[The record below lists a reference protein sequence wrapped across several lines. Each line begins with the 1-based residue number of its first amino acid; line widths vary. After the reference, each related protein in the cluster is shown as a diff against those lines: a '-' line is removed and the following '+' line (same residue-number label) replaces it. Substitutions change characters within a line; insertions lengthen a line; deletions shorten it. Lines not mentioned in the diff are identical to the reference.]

1 VQGLSTLNIVPLDSQ
16 ARKAQR
22 LAARHSAWNLLLIF
36 FAVIGVGGTWIGL
49 AELLLALRAQFRPPD
64 AFLFDGTRW
73 GNIVTHVIPGFPAIA
88 AGLLIGNAMV
98 WLIPPARRALTLEG
112 PHGTTFKSSNLA
124 LAKFLIVLLAIATPI
139 GIVGATRYFYLTPS
153 RICYRPTWFNQVRSY
168 QWMDVRGIETNCW
181 HNRSVQFTYTLLLS
195 DGTRLGVLETSKNF
209 LHAYPALSSALSP
222 YSYDFTYVGNPA
234 CLDTIP
240 NRLRLVLANRPSPL
254 R

>member
-1 VQGLSTLNIVPLDSQ
+1 LQGLVAKTVPSDFQ
-16 ARKAQR
+16 ARRAQR
-22 LAARHSAWNLLLIF
+22 LAARRSAWNLPLIL
-36 FAVIGVGGTWIGL
+36 FAVIGVGGTWVGL
-49 AELLLALRAQFRPPD
+49 VELLLLLRVQFRPPD

-73 GNIVTHVIPGFPAIA
+73 GNIVTHVIPIFPAIA
-88 AGLLIGNAMV
+88 AGLIFGNVLV
-98 WLIPPARRALTLEG
+98 WLIPPARRALMIEG
-112 PHGTTFKSSNLA
+112 PHGTTFKSSNLG

-153 RICYRPTWFNQVRSY
+153 RICYRPSWFNSVRSY

-195 DGTRLGVLETSKNF
+195 DGTRLGILEASENF
-209 LHAYPALSSALSP
+209 FHAYPALSSALSP

-234 CLDTIP
+234 CLGTVS

>member
-1 VQGLSTLNIVPLDSQ
+1 VQPDYAVRAS
-16 ARKAQR
+16 RR
-22 LAARHSAWNLLLIF
+22 AARRSGWNLLLIP
-36 FAVIGVGGTWIGL
+36 AAIIGVAGAWIGMVQ
-49 AELLLALRAQFRPPD
+49 LLLLLRAQFRPPD

-88 AGLLIGNAMV
+88 AGLIFGNVVV
-98 WLIPPARRALTLEG
+98 WLIPPARRALTIEG
-112 PHGTTFKSSNLA
+112 SHGTTFKSSNQA
-124 LAKFLIVLLAIATPI
+124 LAKGLVLLLALTAPVVIL
-139 GIVGATRYFYLTPS
+139 GATRYFYLTPS
-153 RICYRPTWFNQVRSY
+153 RICYRPSWFNQVRSY
-168 QWMDVRGIETNCW
+168 QWRDVRGIETNCW
-181 HNRSVQFTYTLLLS
+181 HNRSVQFTYTLVLS
-195 DGTRLGVLETSKNF
+195 DGTQLGVLETSKKF

>member
-1 VQGLSTLNIVPLDSQ
+1 MVSIDFQ
-16 ARKAQR
+16 ARRAQR
-22 LAARHSAWNLLLIF
+22 LAARHSPWNLPLIL
-36 FAVIGVGGTWIGL
+36 FAVIAVGGTWVGL
-49 AELLLALRAQFRPPD
+49 VEMLLALRAQFRPPD

-88 AGLLIGNAMV
+88 AGLLIGNAVV
-98 WLIPPARRALTLEG
+98 WLIPPARRALTIEG
-112 PHGTTFKSSNLA
+112 SHGTNFKSSNRA
-124 LAKFLIVLLAIATPI
+124 LAKGLVLLLAITAPI
-139 GIVGATRYFYLTPS
+139 GILGATRYFYLTPS
-153 RICYRPTWFNQVRSY
+153 RICYRASWFDQVHSY

-195 DGTRLGVLETSKNF
+195 DGTRLGILETSKDF

-234 CLDTIP
+234 CLDTIS